1 MNQHVTSWLEAY
13 HDGELH
19 GMRLRQV
26 EAHLAECAACRTELE
41 QLQALSALLQE
52 SPAAARR
59 TSPDRFVAQ
68 VKLRL
73 ARRPEQTVGKRAL
86 ETGWRLIPV
95 GLLGTWAFAQTVFV
109 IVGIVFIA
117 SNMSGDTAASLL
129 PVPGGSWLLE
139 AFRWTGMHLD
149 RVERMVLQWLSTL
162 GGLALLNLTL
172 LIVFALL
179 YWSWLAS
186 WWVRQR
192 QSSVVDRA
200 A

>member
-19 GMRLRQV
+19 GLRLRQV

-41 QLQALSALLQE
+41 QLQALSALLQ
-52 SPAAARR
+52 SPAAARC

-73 ARRPEQTVGKRAL
+73 ARRPEQPAGKRAL
-86 ETGWRLIPV
+86 EAGWRLIPA
-95 GLLGTWAFAQTVFV
+95 GLLGAWAFAQTVFV

-117 SNMSGDTAASLL
+117 SNMGGDTAAGLL
-129 PVPGGSWLLE
+129 SVPGGSWLLE
-139 AFRWTGMHLD
+139 AFRWTGMHLG

-186 WWVRQR
+186 WWVRR
-192 QSSVVDRA
+192 RRSGVVDRA
-200 A
+200 T